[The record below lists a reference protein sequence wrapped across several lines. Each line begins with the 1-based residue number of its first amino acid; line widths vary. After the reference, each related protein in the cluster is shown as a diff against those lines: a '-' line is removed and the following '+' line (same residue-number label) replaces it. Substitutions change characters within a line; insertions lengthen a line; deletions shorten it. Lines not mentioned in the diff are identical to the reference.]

1 VANFAA
7 GAVLLALRVKQAGEK
22 NNQFAGIPATAAGTG
37 ETVLLANIAGARRC
51 RLWLCWQYT
60 VMAL

>member
-1 VANFAA
+1 
-7 GAVLLALRVKQAGEK
+7 LLALRIKQAGEK
-22 NNQFAGIPATAAGTG
+22 NNGFAGISATAAGAG